1 MQCFWSRCGTYPLGV
16 PSRFAGVEG
25 TPLMDLQQYDRMKSV
40 LADIL
45 RSTQTRLPSRGAETV
60 RDLFGRLAEDR
71 FNLVVVGRFSR
82 GKTSLMNAMLG
93 TDRLPTGVVPVTS
106 VITTVS
112 YGTEEKAVLYY
123 QHTSLFLDIPL
134 WQLADHITEQGNPG
148 NRRRIRVAEVQMP
161 AELLRRGFYFVDTP
175 GLGSSII
182 ENTRTTE
189 AFLPE
194 ADAFILVTSY
204 DSPLSDDEQ
213 RVLRIIHGSRRRVF
227 VLVNKQDSVDSAQR
241 EEVHEHLQVQLAA
254 VFGDAVPPLFPISAR
269 QGLEARL
276 RTDPELFASSGL
288 LAFEATL
295 LRFLVDEKRGE
306 FLQSMCNRIAGV
318 LAGQIGAE
326 QDLARLAATQREIAA
341 MRPAADAPMIALS
354 ANAIS
359 PTLPACEICTQVAD
373 AVFDFLAK
381 YQLALHGDQA
391 AQTDLAARRGFC
403 GPHTAHFEAIAA
415 PREICTGFA
424 GVAEQQ
430 AARLRDLARRQPSVA
445 LACEA
450 VTAVLPT
457 AATCPA
463 CAIVRDAT
471 AQAAT
476 QTAARLPRNRSALR
490 ELSAICLPHLTSL
503 LAEIGDP
510 ELVAAVL
517 LRHADLLD
525 RLAEDMRHFALKRDG
540 MQRHLTTKEE
550 VAAGERALRVLV
562 GNPHAQQGPEAPRSG
577 LAMQSCQRGSNS
589 S

>member
-45 RSTQTRLPSRGAETV
+45 RSTQTRLPSRGDETV

-204 DSPLSDDEQ
+204 DSPLSEDEQ
-213 RVLRIIHGSRRRVF
+213 RVLRIIHGSRPARVR
-227 VLVNKQDSVDSAQR
+227 AR
-241 EEVHEHLQVQLAA
+241 E
-254 VFGDAVPPLFPISAR
+254 
-269 QGLEARL
+269 
-276 RTDPELFASSGL
+276 
-288 LAFEATL
+288 
-295 LRFLVDEKRGE
+295 
-306 FLQSMCNRIAGV
+306 
-318 LAGQIGAE
+318 
-326 QDLARLAATQREIAA
+326 
-341 MRPAADAPMIALS
+341 
-354 ANAIS
+354 
-359 PTLPACEICTQVAD
+359 
-373 AVFDFLAK
+373 
-381 YQLALHGDQA
+381 
-391 AQTDLAARRGFC
+391 
-403 GPHTAHFEAIAA
+403 
-415 PREICTGFA
+415 
-424 GVAEQQ
+424 
-430 AARLRDLARRQPSVA
+430 
-445 LACEA
+445 
-450 VTAVLPT
+450 
-457 AATCPA
+457 
-463 CAIVRDAT
+463 
-471 AQAAT
+471 
-476 QTAARLPRNRSALR
+476 
-490 ELSAICLPHLTSL
+490 
-503 LAEIGDP
+503 
-510 ELVAAVL
+510 
-517 LRHADLLD
+517 
-525 RLAEDMRHFALKRDG
+525 
-540 MQRHLTTKEE
+540 
-550 VAAGERALRVLV
+550 
-562 GNPHAQQGPEAPRSG
+562 
-577 LAMQSCQRGSNS
+577 
-589 S
+589 

>member
-1 MQCFWSRCGTYPLGV
+1 
-16 PSRFAGVEG
+16 
-25 TPLMDLQQYDRMKSV
+25 MDLQHYDRMKSA
-40 LADIL
+40 LADLI
-45 RSTQTRLPSRGAETV
+45 RSARMRMASDGSETV
-60 RDLFGRLAEDR
+60 REMFARLAEDR

-106 VITTVS
+106 VITTVN

-148 NRRRIRVAEVQMP
+148 NRRRIRMAEVQMP

-204 DSPLSDDEQ
+204 DSPLSEDEL
-213 RVLRIIHGSRRRVF
+213 RVLRVIHGSRRRVF
-227 VLVNKQDSVDSAQR
+227 VVVNKQDSVDAAQR
-241 EEVHEHLQVQLAA
+241 QQVHEHLHAQLAA
-254 VFGDAVPPLFPISAR
+254 VFGDAAPLLFSISAR

-276 RTDPELFASSGL
+276 RSDPQLFSASGL
-288 LAFEATL
+288 PVFEAAL
-295 LRFLVDEKRGE
+295 LHFLINEKRRE
-306 FLQSMCNRIAGV
+306 FLLSMCNRIAGI
-318 LAGQIGAE
+318 LAGQIGVE
-326 QDLARLAATQREIAA
+326 QDLVRLTEVQREVAA
-341 MRPAADAPMIALS
+341 MQPAASNAPMVALS

-359 PTLPACEICTQVAD
+359 PTLPACEICTHVAE
-373 AVFDFLAK
+373 AVFNFLAK
-381 YQLALHGDQA
+381 YQLVLHGDQA
-391 AQTDLAARRGFC
+391 AQTDLAARHGFC

-430 AARLRDLARRQPSVA
+430 AARLRDLAQRQPSAA

-450 VTAVLPT
+450 VTDALPT
-457 AATCPA
+457 AASCPA
-463 CAIVRDAT
+463 CAIARA
-471 AQAAT
+471 AAAHAARQAAT
-476 QTAARLPRNRSALR
+476 RLLKNRGALQ
-490 ELSAICLPHLTSL
+490 ELSAICLPHLHL
-503 LAEIGDP
+503 LLNEIGDSG
-510 ELVAAVL
+510 LVAAVL
-517 LRHADLLD
+517 LRQADLLD

-540 MQRHLTTKEE
+540 LQRHLTTKEE
-550 VAAGERALRVLV
+550 VMAGERALRVLV
-562 GNPHAQQGPEAPRSG
+562 GNPRAQ
-577 LAMQSCQRGSNS
+577 
-589 S
+589 

>member
-1 MQCFWSRCGTYPLGV
+1 
-16 PSRFAGVEG
+16 
-25 TPLMDLQQYDRMKSV
+25 MDLQRYDRTKSA
-40 LADIL
+40 LADVL
-45 RSTQTRLPSRGAETV
+45 RSAQTRMPSRGDETV
-60 RDLFGRLAEDR
+60 RDLFARLAEDR

-134 WQLADHITEQGNPG
+134 WQLADHITEQGNPS
-148 NRRRIRVAEVQMP
+148 NRRRIRMAEVQMP

-204 DSPLSDDEQ
+204 DSPLSEDEQ
-213 RVLRIIHGSRRRVF
+213 RVLRIIHASDRRVF
-227 VLVNKQDSVDSAQR
+227 VLVNKQDSVDAAQR
-241 EEVHEHLQVQLAA
+241 QQVYEHLQAQLAL
-254 VFGDAVPPLFPISAR
+254 VFGDSLPPVFSISAR

-276 RTDPELFASSGL
+276 HTDAQLFSASGL
-288 LAFEATL
+288 PTFEAAL
-295 LRFLVDEKRGE
+295 LRFLVNEKRGE
-306 FLQSMCNRIAGV
+306 FMLNMCDRIASI

-326 QDLARLAATQREIAA
+326 QDLARLTTIRREIAM
-341 MRPAADAPMIALS
+341 MRPAATDAPLIALS
-354 ANAIS
+354 ASAIS
-359 PTLPACEICTQVAD
+359 PTLPPCEICTQVAE
-373 AVFDFLAK
+373 AVFDFLTK

-391 AQTDLAARRGFC
+391 AQTDLAARHGFC
-403 GPHTAHFEAIAA
+403 GAHTAYFEAIAA

-430 AARLRDLARRQPSVA
+430 AAHLRAVAQRRPCAA

-450 VTAVLPT
+450 IADALPT

-463 CAIVRDAT
+463 CEIVWVA
-471 AQAAT
+471 
-476 QTAARLPRNRSALR
+476 AARAARQVVSLLLRNRSALQ
-490 ELSAICLPHLTSL
+490 ELSAVCLPHLTLL

-510 ELVAAVL
+510 GLVAAVL
-517 LRHADLLD
+517 QRQADLLD

-550 VAAGERALRVLV
+550 EAAGERALRVLV
-562 GNPHAQQGPEAPRSG
+562 GHPRAQSGPTKPPTIASEVPPARLSRS
-577 LAMQSCQRGSNS
+577 
-589 S
+589 